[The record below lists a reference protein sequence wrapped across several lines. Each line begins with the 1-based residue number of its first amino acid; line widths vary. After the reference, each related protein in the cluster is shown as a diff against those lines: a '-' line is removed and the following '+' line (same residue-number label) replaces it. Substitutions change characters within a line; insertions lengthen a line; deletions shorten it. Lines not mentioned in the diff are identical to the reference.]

1 MRLVEAEMKPVSG
14 TESPAEVI
22 AKIERAGRVCYQSEP
37 SGVPEKADAF
47 IRRLIKMGHESV
59 IEHHSITCSVT
70 CSRSCAQQ
78 ITRHRLASY
87 SMESQ
92 RYVAYD
98 SEKHGA
104 GSISF
109 VLPEGGSA
117 KAQTFLEAFAEAETA
132 YDKLRAAGIAAE
144 DARAVLP
151 NAVATHLYM
160 SANLREWRHF
170 IKLRADPR
178 AQGEIRGLAK
188 QLHAQ
193 LVAVLPC
200 LFDDIVFK

>member
-1 MRLVEAEMKPVSG
+1 MKLVEPEMMVVSG
-14 TESPAEVI
+14 IESPAEVI
-22 AKIERAGRVCYQSEP
+22 AKIERAGRVCYHSEP
-37 SGVPEKADAF
+37 SATPEKAEVF

-59 IEHHSITCSVT
+59 IEHHSATCFVT

-98 SEKHGA
+98 SERHGA
-104 GSISF
+104 GSIDF
-109 VLPEGGSA
+109 VMPEGG
-117 KAQTFLEAFAEAETA
+117 KAMSQSFLEAFAEAEAA
-132 YDKLRAAGIAAE
+132 YNKLRAAGVAAE

-160 SANLREWRHF
+160 TADLREWRHF
-170 IKLRADPR
+170 IEMRADPR
-178 AQGEIRGLAK
+178 AQGEIRELAR

-193 LVAVLPC
+193 LVAALPC